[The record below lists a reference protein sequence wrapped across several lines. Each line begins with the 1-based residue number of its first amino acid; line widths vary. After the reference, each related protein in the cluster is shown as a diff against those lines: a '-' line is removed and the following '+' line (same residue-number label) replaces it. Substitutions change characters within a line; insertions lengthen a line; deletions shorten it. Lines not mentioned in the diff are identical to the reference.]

1 MEGLEKVIQM
11 IKTQSQNQK
20 IRQIFKVWDKVSV
33 YEVWRKVCDKVW
45 GKVTDEV
52 WRKLFK

>member
-1 MEGLEKVIQM
+1 M

-20 IRQIFKVWDKVSV
+20 IRQIFKVWDKVSDKVSV

-45 GKVTDEV
+45 GKVCDKVESKV
-52 WRKLFK
+52 WRKLFT